1 MERVDTNSVH
11 VADNIEFA
19 SEFSTETQSPCTSP
33 EIKCFRERE
42 TNGRQK
48 FEKWKGGVGTETLS
62 VKGRAGWG

>member
-48 FEKWKGGVGTETLS
+48 FEK
-62 VKGRAGWG
+62 